1 MQKNKYL
8 EYLLTTMTLRNKVSA
23 IIGLL
28 GLIIAIVSF
37 VIYFEVFMIMYC
49 IAVVVLQFPL
59 SLKFLI
65 LGVSMFIMGI
75 IFYDVDQTTVG

>member
-1 MQKNKYL
+1 
-8 EYLLTTMTLRNKVSA
+8 MTLRNKVSA

-49 IAVVVLQFPL
+49 IVVVVLQFPL